1 MVTEREPARRTQGG
15 RRAAVAL
22 ALATTL
28 AVRSVEAQSN
38 YRSTPIGGRTT
49 LMGGTGLNFGVDGA
63 APFQNPATLVLVDD
77 ERLSFS
83 VNFYTFTAFHSRR
96 WYQPAAV
103 DPTHFGAF
111 DDPSASLTDLEF
123 NALPSSLC
131 LFLSSSRT
139 SRLALCAA
147 ATQTSSFTFASE
159 RQDVGMG
166 LGRLTRIQQTML
178 VSFVRFALGP
188 TYAVQLSERLTVGA
202 SLHGS
207 LAMHRSAINANAQ
220 TYGGLAP
227 PISSSFYSG
236 SRGDSFELHALAG
249 MTYRVGKH
257 SFALAVEAPSLHVFG
272 VGAAN
277 LNTHFEGAGASTRA
291 VGVDGSFVS
300 STPLRVGVGTG
311 VVGEKGSAELNVFFH
326 GPMRRAYEAEL
337 DGTAVIVEGGSAR
350 EERQNIVVSRAAR
363 AVVNAA
369 IGGQYYLSPTLSV
382 LAGFGTDFSAA
393 PSDEPRGDLLNY
405 NTARTHRLI
414 GSLGF
419 GSHGTDPKE
428 GELVIGTELSY
439 GWGQRLV
446 VNSYQLPPEFSRASH
461 GTFTA
466 LLIIA
471 GSTSLTSI
479 RRAVSDAAEVWRRK

>member
-1 MVTEREPARRTQGG
+1 MRG
-15 RRAAVAL
+15 RAAL
-22 ALATTL
+22 ALALAATL

-49 LMGGTGLNFGVDGA
+49 LMGSTGLNYGIDGA

-83 VNFYTFTAFHSRR
+83 VNFYTFTAFRAPR

-103 DPTHFGAF
+103 DSARFGAF

-159 RQDVGMG
+159 RQDVGLG

-178 VSFVRFALGP
+178 VSFIRFALGP
-188 TYAVQLSERLTVGA
+188 TYAVQISERLTIGA
-202 SLHGS
+202 SLFGG
-207 LAMHRSAINANAQ
+207 LAMHRSSINANAQ
-220 TYGGLAP
+220 TYGGPAP

-236 SRGDSFELHALAG
+236 SRGDTLELHALAG
-249 MTYRVGKH
+249 LTYRVGKH
-257 SFALAVEAPSLHVFG
+257 SFALALEAPSLHVFG

-277 LNTHFEGAGASTRA
+277 LNTHFEGAGASTRS

-300 STPLRVGVGTG
+300 STPFRVGVGTG
-311 VVGEKGSAELNVFFH
+311 VAGEKGSAELNLFFH
-326 GPMRRAYEAEL
+326 APMGRAYEANLEGTSVTI
-337 DGTAVIVEGGSAR
+337 DGAGAR
-350 EERQNIVVSRAAR
+350 EEKMNVVIARGAR
-363 AVVNAA
+363 AVLNAG
-369 IGGQYYLSPTLSV
+369 IGGQYLLTPTLSV
-382 LAGFGTDFSAA
+382 LGGFSTDFSAA
-393 PSDEPRGDLLNY
+393 PADEPRGDLLNY
-405 NTARTHRLI
+405 NTARTHRLSGTI
-414 GSLGF
+414 GF
-419 GSHGTDPKE
+419 GSHAADPKE

-439 GWGQRLV
+439 GWGKRLV

-471 GSTSLTSI
+471 GSTSLASI
-479 RRAVSDAAEVWRRK
+479 RRAVSDAAGVWRNR